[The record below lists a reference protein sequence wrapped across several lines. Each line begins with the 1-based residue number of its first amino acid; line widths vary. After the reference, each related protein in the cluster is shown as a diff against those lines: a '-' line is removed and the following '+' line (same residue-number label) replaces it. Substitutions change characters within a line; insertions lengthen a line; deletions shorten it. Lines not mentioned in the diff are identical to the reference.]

1 MKRTFIASVAV
12 AAFLAP
18 LPAQAQSDTDA
29 KAGVKFLEQQQ
40 AEETLASRMMGLTVQ
55 SPSGEE
61 LGDVNDLVIGPD
73 GNISGAVIGVGGFLG
88 IAEKN
93 IAVSYDSIEMQT
105 SDGNTVV
112 VLAASKDELKAAP
125 DYRDADEKP
134 LSVSKRLADEAKETY
149 KSAKEK
155 ASETYKSAK
164 EKAAET
170 YNKAKDK
177 VSGEEAEPANQ

>member
-1 MKRTFIASVAV
+1 MKHTLLASVAV
-12 AAFLAP
+12 AAILAP
-18 LPAQAQSDTDA
+18 LPALAQSDTDA
-29 KAGVKFLEQQQ
+29 KAEVKFLAKQQVD
-40 AEETLASRMMGLTVQ
+40 ETLASRMMGLNVQ

-73 GNISGAVIGVGGFLG
+73 GTITGAVIGVGGFLG

-93 IAVSYDSIEMQT
+93 IAVSYNSIEMQT
-105 SDGNTVV
+105 SDGQAVV

-155 ASETYKSAK
+155 ASETYQQAK
-164 EKAAET
+164 EKASET
-170 YNKAKDK
+170 YNKAKEK
-177 VSGEEAEPANQ
+177 VSSEEGEPANQ